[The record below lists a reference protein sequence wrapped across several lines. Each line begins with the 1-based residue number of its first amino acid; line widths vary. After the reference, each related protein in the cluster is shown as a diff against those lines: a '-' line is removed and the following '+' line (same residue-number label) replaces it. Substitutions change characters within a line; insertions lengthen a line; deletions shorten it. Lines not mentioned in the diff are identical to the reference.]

1 MAGVKGKGTL
11 FTEKEYKKIKEILN
25 VGVSIA
31 KTAKI
36 VDRSEGLV
44 GLVSKTNSFK
54 EYQEYNRARFA
65 KAAEKKAEEKVA
77 PVVKTNDDKFIEVL
91 VRVADSL
98 ERLADAWETPL
109 ERTAK
114 ESRLFG
120 RK

>member
-1 MAGVKGKGTL
+1 MAGVKGKGTQ

-36 VDRSEGLV
+36 VDRSQGLV
-44 GLVSKTNSFK
+44 GLVSKTNTFQ

-65 KAAEKKAEEKVA
+65 KADEKKAVPT

-98 ERLADAWETPL
+98 ERLANAWDTPL

>member
-1 MAGVKGKGTL
+1 MAGVKVKGTL

-25 VGVSIA
+25 VGISIA

-36 VDRSEGLV
+36 VDRSQGLV
-44 GLVSKTNSFK
+44 GLVSKTNTFQ
-54 EYQEYNRARFA
+54 EYQEHNRARFA
-65 KAAEKKAEEKVA
+65 KADKKKVEQST
-77 PVVKTNDDKFIEVL
+77 PIVKTNDDKFIEVL